1 MSIQDFDNLT
11 AALADRAISRR
22 RALQM
27 AAASALGA
35 AGLNLAA
42 GEAQATHNECPRR
55 GAGCCRNCVHTGS
68 RVCICVRNINGDR
81 RCVHQCCPTESYI
94 NECEDSGD
102 CPAGQIC
109 IRRNS
114 CAQCAD
120 VAPTQPGV
128 CMVRCGEPTPTAAQC
143 DPFRC

>member
-1 MSIQDFDNLT
+1 VSIQDFDNLT

-35 AGLNLAA
+35 AGLGLAA

-55 GAGCCRNCVHTGS
+55 GAGCCRNCTHTGGK
-68 RVCICVRNINGDR
+68 VCICVRRISDGR
-81 RCVHQCCPTESYI
+81 RVCVHQCCPDPANDCTTVA
-94 NECEDSGD
+94 D
-102 CPAGQIC
+102 CPAGQQC
-109 IRRNS
+109 IRTGS
-114 CAQCAD
+114 CAECAT
-120 VAPTQPGV
+120 AATNEPGV
-128 CMVRCGEPTPTAAQC
+128 CMVRCGEPTPTTANC